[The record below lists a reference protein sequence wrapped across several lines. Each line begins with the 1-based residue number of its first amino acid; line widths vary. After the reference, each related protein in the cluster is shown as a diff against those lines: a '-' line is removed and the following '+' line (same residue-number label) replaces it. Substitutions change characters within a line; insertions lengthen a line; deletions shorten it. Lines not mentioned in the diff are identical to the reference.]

1 MTGAAD
7 KGRGMGLAGGQ
18 QQSADLFSYE
28 RAARVRDGV
37 LLVAGVDEAG
47 RGPLAGPVVAAA
59 VILPADGFSLPV
71 RDSKALR
78 EGVREELAVALRADA
93 RVRYAVSVK
102 SAARI
107 DEINILRATH
117 EAMREAAR
125 ALQPSPELVLV
136 DGLRVP
142 DFPYPAQFVIKGDA
156 LSASIAAASIIAKT
170 HRDQLMLEYDREYPE
185 YGFARHKGYGTAE
198 HLAALAAWGPCPIH
212 RRTFAPVAQILRPP
226 AEQLSLS
233 FSANGPVSSADGYTR

>member
-1 MTGAAD
+1 M
-7 KGRGMGLAGGQ
+7 
-18 QQSADLFSYE
+18 
-28 RAARVRDGV
+28 
-37 LLVAGVDEAG
+37 
-47 RGPLAGPVVAAA
+47 
-59 VILPADGFSLPV
+59 

-78 EGVREELAVALRADA
+78 EGVREELAEALRADA

-142 DFPYPAQFVIKGDA
+142 DFPFPAQFVIKGDA
-156 LSASIAAASIIAKT
+156 LSTRIAAKNIITKT
-170 HRDQLMLEYDREYPE
+170 YRDQLMLEYDREYPE

-198 HLAALAAWGPCPIH
+198 HLASLAALVPCPIH

-226 AEQLSLS
+226 AEQLRLS
-233 FSANGPVSSADGYTR
+233 VSAACPGPSADGYTR

>member
-1 MTGAAD
+1 
-7 KGRGMGLAGGQ
+7 MGLAGGQ
-18 QQSADLFSYE
+18 QHSAELFSYE
-28 RAARVRDGV
+28 RALRVREGV
-37 LLVAGVDEAG
+37 LSIAGVDEAG

-59 VILPADGFSLPV
+59 VILPLEDFALPL

-78 EGVREELAVALRADA
+78 EDTREELAAALLADR

-117 EAMREAAR
+117 EAMREAAQ
-125 ALQPSPELVLV
+125 ALSPSPELVLV

-142 DFPYPAQFVIKGDA
+142 DFPFPAQFVVKGDA

-170 HRDQLMLEYDREYPE
+170 HRDHLMLDYDREYPD

-198 HLAALAAWGPCPIH
+198 HLAALAARGPCPIH
-212 RRTFAPVAQILRPP
+212 RRSFATVAQILRPP

-233 FSANGPVSSADGYTR
+233 FAANGSKPVADGAAR

>member
-1 MTGAAD
+1 
-7 KGRGMGLAGGQ
+7 MGLAGGQ
-18 QQSADLFSYE
+18 QHSAELFSYE
-28 RAARVRDGV
+28 RALRVREGV
-37 LLVAGVDEAG
+37 LSIAGVDEAG

-59 VILPADGFSLPV
+59 VILPIEDLALPL

-78 EGVREELAVALRADA
+78 EDIREELAAALLADK

-117 EAMREAAR
+117 EAMREAVR
-125 ALQPSPELVLV
+125 ALSPAPELVLV

-142 DFPYPAQFVIKGDA
+142 DFPFPAQFVIKGDA
-156 LSASIAAASIIAKT
+156 LSASIAAASVIAKT
-170 HRDQLMLEYDREYPE
+170 HRDHLMLDYDREYPG
-185 YGFARHKGYGTAE
+185 YGFARHKGYGTTE
-198 HLAALAAWGPCPIH
+198 HLAALAVRGPCPIH
-212 RRTFAPVAQILRPP
+212 RRSFAPVAQILRPP

-233 FSANGPVSSADGYTR
+233 FGVNGQKPAAERFDR